1 MLVLEIAYNGEH
13 YHGWQVQPNLPTV
26 QGVLCNCLERLLLQ
40 PVMISGCSR
49 TDAGVHAR
57 QFVATLECEKKIGI
71 PLDRFLKAANH
82 LLPDDIV
89 IKSVKEAPEG
99 FHARFDVKSKEYCYE
114 MRDGKVFDPF
124 LRGLVWQLPYELD
137 TEKMDKAAQYLVG
150 THDFSAFCAADA
162 CEDRVRTIYA
172 LKVFREGDRV
182 ILSVKGNGF
191 LYNMVRII
199 TGTLVDVST
208 GRFAPEDIGKILET
222 KDRTKSGRT
231 APPQGLYL
239 NQVFY

>member
-99 FHARFDVKSKEYCYE
+99 ISSCTITSSMFSCLGLATFSIRMALRSSGSILKS
-114 MRDGKVFDPF
+114 P
-124 LRGLVWQLPYELD
+124 
-137 TEKMDKAAQYLVG
+137 
-150 THDFSAFCAADA
+150 
-162 CEDRVRTIYA
+162 
-172 LKVFREGDRV
+172 VFRHAG
-182 ILSVKGNGF
+182 S
-191 LYNMVRII
+191 
-199 TGTLVDVST
+199 
-208 GRFAPEDIGKILET
+208 
-222 KDRTKSGRT
+222 RTSSSFT
-231 APPQGLYL
+231 SH
-239 NQVFY
+239 